1 MRKWFLPIAVFS
13 LGSLGMVLGTERG
26 REVVMG
32 AIEQLDRSPEDFHDV
47 NEIALQELQRIQQAL
62 NGLAVELSA

>member
-1 MRKWFLPIAVFS
+1 MRKWFLPMAVFG

-26 REVVMG
+26 REVVLS
-32 AIEQLDRSPEDFHDV
+32 AIDQFDSSPEEFHDV